1 MGEGEGQ
8 ARDRGSF
15 QPPATFGVSIRREH
29 LGPRVARLPTLGNAR
44 SSTMTSPN
52 DSDKRG
58 CGDRE
63 EGRLPFLSAR
73 RSIPP
78 LSVTPRTAS
87 YRVSEGVS
95 GCSLTL
101 VGQHVEHCDRQRAR
115 LARCHLYGSNVTLSC
130 GLDRCLLETSRS
142 SSKADA

>member
-8 ARDRGSF
+8 ARAEGVASF

-29 LGPRVARLPTLGNAR
+29 LGPACLPTLGNAP

-52 DSDKRG
+52 DSDKRE

-101 VGQHVEHCDRQRAR
+101 VGQHVEHCDRQRER
-115 LARCHLYGSNVTLSC
+115 LARCHLYGSNVTPSC

>member
-1 MGEGEGQ
+1 MGEGQ
-8 ARDRGSF
+8 ARDRGREF
-15 QPPATFGVSIRREH
+15 PATCHLPLLAFRSGREH
-29 LGPRVARLPTLGNAR
+29 LGPACLPTLGNAT
-44 SSTMTSPN
+44 STTMTSPN

-58 CGDRE
+58 CGDRG

-78 LSVTPRTAS
+78 FSVTPRTAS

-101 VGQHVEHCDRQRAR
+101 VRQHVEHCDRQRVK
-115 LARCHLYGSNVTLSC
+115 LAHCHLYGSSVTLPC

-142 SSKADA
+142 SSKADL